1 MTDEEFDPLCEVEFS
16 DTQTGT
22 RLTARLGAPVLDQ
35 SKNDYY
41 CLSEIVGLEE
51 GRRQRAYGIGPFDA
65 LKNALSLFRN
75 VFAKQA
81 GDLRTAD
88 GSAPYTLFPKEI
100 PWVYGSDVYQRLCK
114 MVDDEVQKIE
124 DERTRRREG
133 RDRDEGE
140 P

>member
-1 MTDEEFDPLCEVEFS
+1 MTDEEFDPICEVEFT

-22 RLTARLGAPVLDQ
+22 RLTARLGAPVRDQ
-35 SKNDYY
+35 SKDLYY
-41 CLSEIVGLEE
+41 CLTEIIGIEE
-51 GRRQRAYGIGPFDA
+51 GERRRIYADRSFEA
-65 LKNALSLFRN
+65 LEFALSRFRK

-88 GSAPYTLFPKEI
+88 GNSPYTLFPKEI

-133 RDRDEGE
+133 RGRDEGE